1 MFWFL
6 IAVVYLVVLATLG
19 VSTLRRGHTVLFI
32 IGIIVPLVWVIGAV
46 IAPSP
51 RAAGPR

>member
-1 MFWFL
+1 
-6 IAVVYLVVLATLG
+6 
-19 VSTLRRGHTVLFI
+19 VLFI